1 MSCRL
6 KRLIGI
12 DFCHVWQDFKVGSFA
27 IRGNGAFQACGL
39 MTRRR
44 ISSMPAGMVI
54 AALAVI
60 ALVALVALFLFGGLS
75 EGGPPPTPPTPPAD
89 QSGQLPF

>member
-1 MSCRL
+1 M
-6 KRLIGI
+6 
-12 DFCHVWQDFKVGSFA
+12 GSFA
-27 IRGNGAFQACGL
+27 KRGNGSFQACGL

-54 AALAVI
+54 AALAAI

-75 EGGPPPTPPTPPAD
+75 EGGPPPTPPAA

>member
-1 MSCRL
+1 
-6 KRLIGI
+6 
-12 DFCHVWQDFKVGSFA
+12 
-27 IRGNGAFQACGL
+27 

-60 ALVALVALFLFGGLS
+60 GLVALVALFLFGGLS
-75 EGGPPPTPPTPPAD
+75 EGELPPTPPAT

>member
-1 MSCRL
+1 
-6 KRLIGI
+6 
-12 DFCHVWQDFKVGSFA
+12 
-27 IRGNGAFQACGL
+27 

-60 ALVALVALFLFGGLS
+60 ALVAFVALFIFGGPS
-75 EGGPPPTPPTPPAD
+75 EGSPSARPTSQMDGALAGPER
-89 QSGQLPF
+89 SGK

>member
-1 MSCRL
+1 MSCRH

-12 DFCHVWQDFKVGSFA
+12 HFSDVSMDFKSDCSTISRDVVCLASGS
-27 IRGNGAFQACGL
+27 

-60 ALVALVALFLFGGLS
+60 AVVALAALFLFGGSS
-75 EGGPPPTPPTPPAD
+75 EGSPSASALAGPERA
-89 QSGQLPF
+89 GE